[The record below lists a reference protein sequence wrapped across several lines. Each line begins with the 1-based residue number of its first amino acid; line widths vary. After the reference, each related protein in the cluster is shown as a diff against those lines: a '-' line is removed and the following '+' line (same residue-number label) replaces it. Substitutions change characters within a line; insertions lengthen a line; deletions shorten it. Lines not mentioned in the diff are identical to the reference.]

1 MKKLILSVLFFWVFT
16 VPQSAFADVT
26 NDYKIIP
33 GQEYRVLLA
42 ENLSR
47 DGQSIYRIYDEY
59 SGTTGRIDF
68 KGSMSYGRVTYNTP
82 YNILLP
88 QAFSTLYEAK
98 NWLQAND
105 PEQLRLLP
113 NTVVSEEVLNEW
125 SQAGYTPSNEY
136 WEYAKKGLVSYDLK
150 ADYTIIPKPFLFE
163 GLEGPVNQKINIYVN
178 NKKVLF
184 SQDQPYTIDNS
195 VLIPIRTIA
204 GKLGFTTRY
213 IVNRQGIGTVILE
226 KGGRKIEVSPWAETI
241 SIYGVPLSFEAVP
254 RLSLHERVL
263 VPVELLYYMVSD
275 IEFDVQKEYIRID
288 IKA

>member
-16 VPQSAFADVT
+16 VQYAFADVT

-33 GQEYRVLLA
+33 GQAYSVLLA
-42 ENLSR
+42 ENLSG
-47 DGQSIYRIYDEY
+47 DGRSIYRIYDEY

-68 KGSMSYGRVTYNTP
+68 KGSMSYGRITYNNP
-82 YNILLP
+82 YNIPLP
-88 QAFSTLYEAK
+88 QSFSTLYEAK

-125 SQAGYTPSNEY
+125 SQAGYTPLNEY
-136 WEYAKKGLVSYDLK
+136 WEYARKGLVSYDLQ
-150 ADYTIIPKPFLFE
+150 ADYTIIPKPFLLE

-195 VLIPIRTIA
+195 VLIPVRAIA

-213 IVNRQGIGTVILE
+213 TVDRQGIGIVILE

-241 SIYGVPLSFEAVP
+241 SVYGVPLSFEAVP
-254 RLSLHERVL
+254 RLSLHEKVL
-263 VPVELLYYMVSD
+263 VPAGLLHYMASD
-275 IEFDVQKEYIRID
+275 IEFDVQQDYIRID